1 MSRAI
6 ELAKKLAKDI
16 DGLSVVSFSDQGSEF
31 IHAFYA
37 KAFDDGMARAA
48 EICSIDP
55 SAIIEL
61 LDVVETMRDVL
72 ESIARREEYPIAK
85 AAYSLAALEKWN
97 ASDS

>member
-6 ELAKKLAKDI
+6 ELAKELSKDI
-16 DGLSVVSFSDQGSEF
+16 DGLNVVAFSDQGSEF

-48 EICSIDP
+48 EICSVDP
-55 SAIIEL
+55 SAFIEL
-61 LDVVETMRDVL
+61 LL
-72 ESIARREEYPIAK
+72 Q
-85 AAYSLAALEKWN
+85 ALEKWN

>member
-16 DGLSVVSFSDQGSEF
+16 DGLSVVAFSDQGSEF

-48 EICSIDP
+48 EICSVDP
-55 SAIIEL
+55 
-61 LDVVETMRDVL
+61 
-72 ESIARREEYPIAK
+72 
-85 AAYSLAALEKWN
+85 
-97 ASDS
+97 